1 MKRKLAVFSLFVI
14 LMAVFVATIRNAGR
28 RSTGVTQ
35 SLIATQDGRMTVLQ
49 QPASHYG
56 RCNRRSVQRQTSEA
70 WVGSLAGNVED
81 VYMEILLKESKA
93 LSLPCFDLVPA
104 S

>member
-35 SLIATQDGRMTVLQ
+35 SLIATQDGSMTVLQ
-49 QPASHYG
+49 QPDQYATTLLIVDRPTPSSASNG
-56 RCNRRSVQRQTSEA
+56 FPLRQVQPSL
-70 WVGSLAGNVED
+70 GSKTNL
-81 VYMEILLKESKA
+81 
-93 LSLPCFDLVPA
+93 
-104 S
+104 

>member
-1 MKRKLAVFSLFVI
+1 MKRKLAVFGLLVI

-49 QPASHYG
+49 QPGQYATTLLIVDSSASNG
-56 RCNRRSVQRQTSEA
+56 FPLRQVQPSL
-70 WVGSLAGNVED
+70 GSKTNL
-81 VYMEILLKESKA
+81 
-93 LSLPCFDLVPA
+93 
-104 S
+104 